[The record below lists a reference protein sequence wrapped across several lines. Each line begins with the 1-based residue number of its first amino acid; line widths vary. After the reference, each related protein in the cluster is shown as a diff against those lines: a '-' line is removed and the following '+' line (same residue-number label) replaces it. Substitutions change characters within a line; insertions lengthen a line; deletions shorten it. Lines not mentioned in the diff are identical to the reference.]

1 MLTRSL
7 QLLKHFN
14 CTTCT
19 TKSPIF
25 AAITVLQIANVVCL
39 IVELLHIILVLK
51 RKKTMV
57 HQLRKGK
64 WMQSRAIELPSAV
77 LATVEAM
84 NLDDLL

>member
-1 MLTRSL
+1 M
-7 QLLKHFN
+7 LKHFN
-14 CTTCT
+14 CTGT

-25 AAITVLQIANVVCL
+25 ATITVLQIASVVCL

-51 RKKTMV
+51 GKKTMV